1 MTSST
6 ESKLKSKYD
15 SSSRKIQELY
25 EEFSVMR
32 KNMCTPS
39 KKNKADEE
47 LFNTGDKLERED
59 IRSIF

>member
-25 EEFSVMR
+25 EEFSAMR
-32 KNMCTPS
+32 KNMYTPS
-39 KKNKADEE
+39 KRNKIDNDV
-47 LFNTGDKLERED
+47 FNTWDKL
-59 IRSIF
+59 